1 MVEHPVIVERNKLPP
16 PKPLPLMLTKKVRV
30 LSSPPTQERKKQRRK
45 NRAEREEEKRIK
57 IQAGLLP
64 KPEMKLNYRNFKQ
77 VLGAEA
83 TLRPTWADNLVREQM
98 AKRKLAHEMRNEE
111 R

>member
-1 MVEHPVIVERNKLPP
+1 M
-16 PKPLPLMLTKKVRV
+16 
-30 LSSPPTQERKKQRRK
+30 QERKKQRRK

-57 IQAGLLP
+57 IQA
-64 KPEMKLNYRNFKQ
+64 
-77 VLGAEA
+77 A